1 MRSLYT
7 EIRESLCA
15 ATDSAQQKK
24 KKKKVFPNFLT
35 EMQPGAAQIGPASGQ
50 NKTMLIRL
58 WGDSTGV
65 TSLSCSIYTISS
77 LISLDCF
84 DGYLKGTMTP
94 LGSFN
99 CWSILPVSLFLSLP
113 LDKGSRWEPGAQV
126 LECWKNFEER

>member
-24 KKKKVFPNFLT
+24 KKKKFPNFLT

-65 TSLSCSIYTISS
+65 TSLSCSIYTITS

-84 DGYLKGTMTP
+84 VGYLK
-94 LGSFN
+94 
-99 CWSILPVSLFLSLP
+99 
-113 LDKGSRWEPGAQV
+113 EP
-126 LECWKNFEER
+126 